1 MSKFKKI
8 LKWFIII
15 VLIAGAVAATVFIF
29 FKKYNENKINDV
41 DLVSVLNSTEKT
53 KFDSGFNAVLGSIE
67 SSEKPTWFDE
77 AVVAGENLDESLK
90 ILSYYYIDS
99 NGIVNDAE
107 IDKTHSS
114 MITTRNTLI
123 NMFDEYNIKS
133 TSNYFPILLGANDIF
148 VAYSNYLV
156 KYAKFVKAVNEDLL
170 SRDDFNAVSDIKFSM
185 IDLYSR
191 IVVDAFSK
199 LTKDVDL
206 AVIGNKV
213 NLDEIHSHFEFENS
227 YIVCDKALTSDAIN
241 FVENYNACNK
251 ELFAEKFVEYLNKTN
266 GVDAN
271 STTETK
277 VAFYFNQLF

>member
-15 VLIAGAVAATVFIF
+15 VLIAGSVAATVFIF

-41 DLVSVLNSTEKT
+41 DLVSVLNSSEKT
-53 KFDSGFNAVLGSIE
+53 KFDSGFDAVLSSIE
-67 SSEKPTWFDE
+67 ASEKPTWFNE
-77 AVVAGENLDESLK
+77 AVTAGENLDESLK

-99 NGIVNDAE
+99 NGIVYDEE

-114 MITTRNTLI
+114 MVTTRNTLI
-123 NMFDEYNIKS
+123 NMFDEYAIKS
-133 TSNYFPILLGANDIF
+133 TSNYFPILVGANDIF

-170 SRDDFNAVSDIKFSM
+170 SRENFNAVSDIKFSM

-213 NLDEIHSHFEFENS
+213 NLDEIHNYFKFENS
-227 YIVCDKALTSDAIN
+227 YIVCDKALSVDAIK
-241 FVENYNACNK
+241 FIENYNACNK
-251 ELFAEKFVEYLNKTN
+251 ELFADKFVETLNSAT
-266 GVDAN
+266 GIDAN
-271 STTETK
+271 STVEK
-277 VAFYFNQLF
+277 KAAFYFDQLF

>member
-1 MSKFKKI
+1 MNKVKKI

-15 VLIAGAVAATVFIF
+15 VLIAGAVAATVFMF
-29 FKKYNENKINDV
+29 FKKYNENKIDDV

-53 KFDSGFNAVLGSIE
+53 KFDSGFDAVLSSIAL
-67 SSEKPTWFDE
+67 SQKPTWFDE

-90 ILSYYYIDS
+90 VLSYYYVDS
-99 NGIVNDAE
+99 NGVVNDAE

-114 MITTRNTLI
+114 MVTTRNTLI
-123 NMFDEYNIKS
+123 NMFDEYKVKA
-133 TSNYFPILLGANDIF
+133 TSSYFPVLLGANDIF

-170 SRDDFNAVSDIKFSM
+170 SSENFNAVSDIKFSM

-213 NLDEIHSHFEFENS
+213 NLDEIHSYFKFENS
-227 YIVCDKALTSDAIN
+227 YIVCDNALTSDAIK
-241 FVENYNACNK
+241 FVENYNGCNK
-251 ELFAEKFVEYLNKTN
+251 ELFADKFVEYLDKTN
-266 GVDAN
+266 GIDEN

-277 VAFYFNQLF
+277 TAFYFNQLF

>member
-15 VLIAGAVAATVFIF
+15 LLVVGAVGATVFIF

-41 DLVSVLNSTEKT
+41 DLISVLNSSEKT
-53 KFDSGFNAVLGSIE
+53 KFNAGFNAVLSSIE
-67 SSEKPTWFDE
+67 KSEKPTWFAE

-90 ILSYYYIDS
+90 VLSYYYIDS
-99 NGIVNDAE
+99 NGVVNDAE

-123 NMFDEYNIKS
+123 NMFDEYVIKS
-133 TSNYFPILLGANDIF
+133 TSSYFPILNGANDIF

-156 KYAKFVKAVNEDLL
+156 KYAKFVKAVNENLL
-170 SRDDFNAVSDIKFSM
+170 SRDNFNSISDIKFSM

-199 LTKDVDL
+199 LSKDADL

-213 NLDEIHSHFEFENS
+213 NLDKINSHFEFENS
-227 YIVCDKALTSDAIN
+227 YIDCDNALSSDAIK
-241 FVENYNACNK
+241 FIENYNVCNK
-251 ELFAEKFVEYLNKTN
+251 ELLADKFVETLDK
-266 GVDAN
+266 
-271 STTETK
+271 STGIDETSTSETK
-277 VAFYFNQLF
+277 AAFYFNRLF

>member
-1 MSKFKKI
+1 MSKVKKI

-15 VLIAGAVAATVFIF
+15 VLIAGAVAATVFMF
-29 FKKYNENKINDV
+29 FKKYNANKINDV

-53 KFDSGFNAVLGSIE
+53 KFDSGFDAVLSSIE
-67 SSEKPTWFDE
+67 ASEKPTWFAE

-90 ILSYYYIDS
+90 ILSCYYIDS

-123 NMFDEYNIKS
+123 NMFDEYAIKS
-133 TSNYFPILLGANDIF
+133 TSSYFPILNGANDIF

-156 KYAKFVKAVNEDLL
+156 KYAKFVKAVNENLL
-170 SRDDFNAVSDIKFSM
+170 SRDNFNSVSDIKFGM

-199 LTKDVDL
+199 LSKDADL

-213 NLDEIHSHFEFENS
+213 NLDKIHSHFEFENS
-227 YIVCDKALTSDAIN
+227 YIDYDKALSSDAIK
-241 FVENYNACNK
+241 FIENYNICNK
-251 ELFAEKFVEYLNKTN
+251 ELFADKFVETLDSAT
-266 GVDAN
+266 GIDAN
-271 STTETK
+271 SSNEK
-277 VAFYFNQLF
+277 KAAYYFNQLF

>member
-1 MSKFKKI
+1 MSKVKKI

-29 FKKYNENKINDV
+29 FKKYNENKIDDV
-41 DLVSVLNSTEKT
+41 DLVSVLNSTERT
-53 KFDSGFNAVLGSIE
+53 KFDSGFDAVLSSIE
-67 SSEKPTWFDE
+67 ASQKPTWFDE
-77 AVVAGENLDESLK
+77 AVIAGENLDKSLK
-90 ILSYYYIDS
+90 VLSYYYVDS

-107 IDKTHSS
+107 IDKTYSS

-123 NMFDEYNIKS
+123 NMFDEYKVKA

-170 SRDDFNAVSDIKFSM
+170 TRENFNVVSDIKFSM

-213 NLDEIHSHFEFENS
+213 NLIEIHNYFEFENS
-227 YIVCDKALTSDAIN
+227 YIDCDNALKVDAIR
-241 FVENYNACNK
+241 FIENYNACNK
-251 ELFAEKFVEYLNKTN
+251 ELFADKFVEFLSKANGIDAESTNEIKT
-266 GVDAN
+266 
-271 STTETK
+271 
-277 VAFYFNQLF
+277 AFYFNQLF